1 VEELIVQFV
10 ESGAIALVVL
20 VVVALAIFFWL
31 VPVKLWIQAI
41 ASGVKVGLLNLVGM
55 RLRLVN
61 PHVIVNPLIEAIQAN
76 AQVTI
81 NQLETHLLAGGN
93 VDNVVAGLI
102 SARNANIPLTFEQA
116 AAIDLAGRNVR
127 RAVSMSVEPAV
138 IMCPMPG
145 YGAEYISAVAQDG
158 VQLKVR
164 AQVTVR
170 ANLEKLVG
178 GATEETVIARIG
190 EGIVSGIGS
199 TASHSLVLE
208 NPDIISRR
216 VLERGLDEGTAFE
229 IISIDIADI
238 DVGRNIGSELQIS
251 QADADKKVAQAKAE
265 ARRAQ
270 AVATEQ
276 ENVAKIAD
284 MRANLVA
291 AEAEVP
297 KALASALTAGR
308 LGVMDYYN
316 LKNIV
321 ADTDMRKSIGTP
333 PGEGPKGP
341 GTGG

>member
-1 VEELIVQFV
+1 MEELIIQFI
-10 ESGAIALVVL
+10 ESGAIAIVL
-20 VVVALAIFFWL
+20 IVVVALAMFFWL

-41 ASGVKVGLLNLVGM
+41 ASGVKVGLVNLIGM

-93 VDNVVAGLI
+93 VNNVVAGLI

-145 YGAEYISAVAQDG
+145 AGAEYISAVAQDG

-199 TASHSLVLE
+199 TPTHSAVLE

-251 QADADKKVAQAKAE
+251 QAEADKLVAQAKAE
-265 ARRAQ
+265 ERRAM
-270 AVATEQ
+270 ALATEQ
-276 ENVAKIAD
+276 EMKARSREMSARVIG
-284 MRANLVA
+284 

-297 KALASALTAGR
+297 RAMADSIRAGR
-308 LGVMDYYN
+308 
-316 LKNIV
+316 I
-321 ADTDMRKSIGTP
+321 
-333 PGEGPKGP
+333 
-341 GTGG
+341 TGSVQPQA

>member
-1 VEELIVQFV
+1 MDDLILNFV
-10 ESGAIALVVL
+10 ESGAIAFVVII
-20 VVVALAIFFWL
+20 VVALGLFFWL

-41 ASGVKVGLLNLVGM
+41 ASGVKVGLMSLIGM

-61 PHVIVNPLIEAIQAN
+61 PHAIVYPLIEAVQAN

-93 VDNVVAGLI
+93 VNNVAAGLI

-116 AAIDLAGRNVR
+116 AAIDLAGRNVQ

-199 TASHSLVLE
+199 TPTHSAVLE

-251 QADADKKVAQAKAE
+251 QAEADKLVAQAKAE
-265 ARRAQ
+265 ERRAM
-270 AVATEQ
+270 ALATEQ
-276 ENVAKIAD
+276 EMKARSREMSARVIG
-284 MRANLVA
+284 

-297 KALASALTAGR
+297 RAMAESIRAGR
-308 LGVMDYYN
+308 IAGN
-316 LKNIV
+316 
-321 ADTDMRKSIGTP
+321 AQP
-333 PGEGPKGP
+333 QA
-341 GTGG
+341 

>member
-1 VEELIVQFV
+1 MQGETQAEDFIVRMI
-10 ESGAIALVVL
+10 ESGAIAIFA
-20 VVVALAIFFWL
+20 VVVILIGLIFWL
-31 VPVKLWIQAI
+31 VPVRLWIKAL
-41 ASGVKVGLLNLVGM
+41 ASGVKVGLMNLIGM

-61 PHVIVNPLIEAIQAN
+61 PHHIVDPLIEAVQAN
-76 AQVTI
+76 AQVTV

-93 VDNVVAGLI
+93 VKNVVAGLI
-102 SARNANIPLTFEQA
+102 SARNAGIPLTFAQA

-127 RAVSMSVEPAV
+127 RAVNMSVEPAV

-145 YGAEYISAVAQDG
+145 SGADSISAVAQDG

-178 GATEETVIARIG
+178 GATEETVIARVG

-199 TASHSLVLE
+199 VPTHSDVLE

-238 DVGRNIGSELQIS
+238 DVGRNIGSELQTS
-251 QADADKKVAQAKAE
+251 QADADKLVAQAKAE
-265 ARRAQ
+265 ERRAK
-270 AVATEQ
+270 ALADEQ
-276 ENVAKIAD
+276 EMKARSREMSAKVIG
-284 MRANLVA
+284 

-297 KALASALTAGR
+297 RAMAESIRAGR
-308 LGVMDYYN
+308 ITEVP
-316 LKNIV
+316 
-321 ADTDMRKSIGTP
+321 ARP
-333 PGEGPKGP
+333 QA
-341 GTGG
+341 

>member
-1 VEELIVQFV
+1 VEEFIVQLV
-10 ESGAIALVVL
+10 ESGAIAFVVL
-20 VVVALAIFFWL
+20 IVIALALFFWL

-41 ASGVKVGLLNLVGM
+41 ASGVKVGLMNLIGM

-61 PHVIVNPLIEAIQAN
+61 PHAIVYPLIEATQAN
-76 AQVTI
+76 AKVTL
-81 NQLETHLLAGGN
+81 NQLETHFLAGGN
-93 VDNVVAGLI
+93 VHNVAAGLI
-102 SARNANIPLTFEQA
+102 SARNAQIPLDFEQA
-116 AAIDLAGRNVR
+116 AAIDLAGRNVQ
-127 RAVSMSVEPAV
+127 RAVGMSVEPAV

-199 TASHSLVLE
+199 TPTHSAVLE

-251 QADADKKVAQAKAE
+251 QAEADKLVAQAKAE
-265 ARRAQ
+265 ERRAM
-270 AVATEQ
+270 ALATEQ
-276 ENVAKIAD
+276 EMKARSREMSARVIG
-284 MRANLVA
+284 

-297 KALASALTAGR
+297 RAMAESIRAGR
-308 LGVMDYYN
+308 
-316 LKNIV
+316 II
-321 ADTDMRKSIGTP
+321 AAEQP
-333 PGEGPKGP
+333 QA
-341 GTGG
+341 

>member
-1 VEELIVQFV
+1 VEELIVQLV
-10 ESGAIALVVL
+10 ESGAIAIVVL
-20 VVVALAIFFWL
+20 IVVALGLFFWL

-41 ASGVKVGLLNLVGM
+41 ASGVKVGLMNLIGM

-61 PHVIVNPLIEAIQAN
+61 PHAIVYPLIEATQAN
-76 AQVTI
+76 AKVTI
-81 NQLETHLLAGGN
+81 NQLETHFLAGGN
-93 VDNVVAGLI
+93 VHNVAAGLI

-116 AAIDLAGRNVR
+116 AAIDLAGRNVQ
-127 RAVSMSVEPAV
+127 RAVGMSVEPAV

-145 YGAEYISAVAQDG
+145 SGADYISAVAQDG

-199 TASHSLVLE
+199 TPTHSAVLE

-216 VLERGLDEGTAFE
+216 VLDRGLDEGTAFE

-251 QADADKKVAQAKAE
+251 QAEADKLVAQAKAE
-265 ARRAQ
+265 ERRAM
-270 AVATEQ
+270 ALATEQ
-276 ENVAKIAD
+276 EMKARSREMSARVIG
-284 MRANLVA
+284 

-297 KALASALTAGR
+297 RAMAESIRAGR
-308 LGVMDYYN
+308 
-316 LKNIV
+316 II
-321 ADTDMRKSIGTP
+321 AAEQP
-333 PGEGPKGP
+333 QA
-341 GTGG
+341 

>member
-1 VEELIVQFV
+1 MEDLILDFV
-10 ESGAIALVVL
+10 ESGAIAFVVII
-20 VVVALAIFFWL
+20 VVALGLFFWL

-41 ASGVKVGLLNLVGM
+41 ASGVKVGLMNLIGM

-61 PHVIVNPLIEAIQAN
+61 PHAIVYPLIEAVQAN

-81 NQLETHLLAGGN
+81 NELETHLLAGGN
-93 VDNVVAGLI
+93 VNNVAAGLI

-116 AAIDLAGRNVR
+116 AAIDLAGRNVQ

-199 TASHSLVLE
+199 TPTHSAVLE

-251 QADADKKVAQAKAE
+251 QAEADKLVAQAKAE
-265 ARRAQ
+265 ERRAM
-270 AVATEQ
+270 ALATEQ
-276 ENVAKIAD
+276 EMKARSREMSARVIG
-284 MRANLVA
+284 

-297 KALASALTAGR
+297 RAMAESIRAGR
-308 LGVMDYYN
+308 IAGN
-316 LKNIV
+316 
-321 ADTDMRKSIGTP
+321 AQP
-333 PGEGPKGP
+333 QA
-341 GTGG
+341 

>member
-1 VEELIVQFV
+1 MDDLILNFV
-10 ESGAIALVVL
+10 ESGAIAFVVII
-20 VVVALAIFFWL
+20 VVALGLFFWL

-41 ASGVKVGLLNLVGM
+41 ASGVKVGLMSLIGM

-61 PHVIVNPLIEAIQAN
+61 PHAIVYPLIEAVQAN

-93 VDNVVAGLI
+93 VNNVAAGLI

-116 AAIDLAGRNVR
+116 AAIDLAGRNVQ

-138 IMCPMPG
+138 ILCPMPG

-199 TASHSLVLE
+199 TPTHSAVLE

-251 QADADKKVAQAKAE
+251 QAEADKLVAQAKAE
-265 ARRAQ
+265 ERRAM
-270 AVATEQ
+270 ALATEQ
-276 ENVAKIAD
+276 EMKARSREMSARVIG
-284 MRANLVA
+284 

-297 KALASALTAGR
+297 RAMAESIRAGR
-308 LGVMDYYN
+308 IAGN
-316 LKNIV
+316 
-321 ADTDMRKSIGTP
+321 AQP
-333 PGEGPKGP
+333 QA
-341 GTGG
+341 